1 MVISP
6 NQAPDP
12 KDVEDALR
20 SLNVSR
26 IREGRGHVATD
37 ETDGNGPLDF
47 GRDFAPSIVPRGE
60 NAQIG
65 TEERASNKASLGK
78 RVAGATIGSIVI
90 AIVVTFA
97 WQGSSIY
104 SKKSKPSSD
113 LAVSVSP
120 QSSDQTTPVPQQA
133 PTPVVAEVPPELLQ
147 QVQTIVS
154 DLAALQH
161 TVEEIASKQEQT
173 SRDIASIQVAEQ
185 NLSKQI
191 SSLPRAN
198 VVRAARGNGPRPP
211 ALSNS
216 QASARCCDRFRRQT
230 VPRCRSR
237 PRARRPQT
245 NGIRRKAS
253 GLSRMR
259 CRGPTAF
266 RRRQKIHLTPQSK
279 LKRSRPRSATAAIR
293 RCVSADVNFS
303 G

>member
-154 DLAALQH
+154 DLAALRH

-173 SRDIASIQVAEQ
+173 SRDIASIQAAEQ

-191 SSLPRAN
+191 ASLPRST
-198 VVRAARGNGPRPP
+198 VVRAAARKNVPDLPHSQAPKQSPAVGPAPPPERPP
-211 ALSNS
+211 LPVPA
-216 QASARCCDRFRRQT
+216 ASSSPA
-230 VPRCRSR
+230 
-237 PRARRPQT
+237 
-245 NGIRRKAS
+245 N
-253 GLSRMR
+253 
-259 CRGPTAF
+259 
-266 RRRQKIHLTPQSK
+266 
-279 LKRSRPRSATAAIR
+279 
-293 RCVSADVNFS
+293 
-303 G
+303 

>member
-1 MVISP
+1 MDISP
-6 NQAPDP
+6 NQAPDL

-37 ETDGNGPLDF
+37 ETAGNDPLDF

-113 LAVSVSP
+113 LAASAP

-147 QVQTIVS
+147 QLQTIVS
-154 DLAALQH
+154 DLAALRH

-173 SRDIASIQVAEQ
+173 SRDIASIQAAEQ

-191 SSLPRAN
+191 ASLPRSA
-198 VVRAARGNGPRPP
+198 VVRAAARKNVPDLPHSQTPKQSPAVGPAPPERPP
-211 ALSNS
+211 L
-216 QASARCCDRFRRQT
+216 
-230 VPRCRSR
+230 PI
-237 PRARRPQT
+237 P
-245 NGIRRKAS
+245 
-253 GLSRMR
+253 
-259 CRGPTAF
+259 
-266 RRRQKIHLTPQSK
+266 
-279 LKRSRPRSATAAIR
+279 AAG
-293 RCVSADVNFS
+293 SSPAN
-303 G
+303 